1 MSSSSQPSPL
11 PSSGSGP
18 SQSAFYDS
26 LLARSAEVPSKIRS
40 SASVIP
46 WRLDSA
52 GEIEVWWVRR
62 APTMRF
68 MAGFWAFPGGGISRR
83 DVDVRVEGAPQ
94 GATEHSHTDASP
106 DLDDNEREALGPD
119 LVAGLAGGTLRELF
133 EETGL
138 FLQADDAASDVT
150 ASPGASREDRI
161 RLLRKEVP
169 FAELTERHGA
179 VDASRLVF
187 AGRWLTPPF
196 VPMRFDNRFFLLQWP
211 EGADPELADESE
223 DGVRSE
229 HDRSEWIRPS
239 QALARWRESGL
250 LAAPPILHVLRVLAE
265 ESTTK
270 KGAITER
277 ALERLRD
284 TREANLGPMR
294 KIEFQPGVVLLPL
307 RTPTLP
313 PATRTNAFLLG
324 NPPGA
329 AVLVDPATPL
339 PDEQERLL
347 RAVDAAREQG
357 YEIGSIWLTHHHP
370 DHVGAVE
377 AVWKHLGEPLICAHA
392 ADAAALESRGI
403 LVDEELEDGQDVRFE
418 GEPDLDLRIVHT
430 PGHTRGHLSFFI
442 PSLDTL
448 LAGDLTSTLSTI
460 IIDPPDGDMDLYLAS
475 LRRMAL
481 MKPKILYPSHGPLH
495 TNPRKHFEDLVE
507 HRLEREEKIMDAWH
521 EGQTTAAAM
530 VARVY
535 DDVPAELHPVA
546 ERQIEA
552 HLVRLRRAGRI
563 PRY

>member
-1 MSSSSQPSPL
+1 METQ
-11 PSSGSGP
+11 
-18 SQSAFYDS
+18 
-26 LLARSAEVPSKIRS
+26 SKIRP

-46 WRLDSA
+46 WRLDAS

-83 DVDVRVEGAPQ
+83 DVEIHVSGEPQ
-94 GATEHSHTDASP
+94 GASSETQTDASP
-106 DLDDNEREALGPD
+106 ELDDAERESLGPD
-119 LVAGLAGGTLRELF
+119 LMPGLVGGTLRELF

-138 FLQADDAASDVT
+138 FLQSEDAASIRKAT
-150 ASPGASREDRI
+150 HASLTDRN
-161 RLLRKEVP
+161 RLLRKELT
-169 FAELTERHGA
+169 FGELTERHGA

-211 EGADPELADESE
+211 EGADPDLADESE

-229 HDRSEWIRPS
+229 HDRGEWIRPS
-239 QALARWRESGL
+239 RALGRWRESGL
-250 LAAPPILHVLRVLAE
+250 LTAPPILHILKVLADE
-265 ESTTK
+265 GVIDA
-270 KGAITER
+270 GAISER

-294 KIEFQPGVVLLPL
+294 KIEFQPGIVLLPL

-324 NPPGA
+324 NSPGA

-339 PDEQERLL
+339 PGEQERLL
-347 RAVDAAREQG
+347 RALDAAMEQG

-418 GEPDLDLRIVHT
+418 GHPDLDLRIVHT
-430 PGHTRGHLSFFI
+430 PGHTRGHLSI
-442 PSLDTL
+442 LVPRLGTL

-475 LRRMAL
+475 LRRVAM
-481 MKPKILYPSHGPLH
+481 MKPKILYPSHGPLLSH
-495 TNPRKHFEDLVE
+495 PKKHLEDLVE
-507 HRLEREEKIMDAWH
+507 HRLEREEKIMDAWND
-521 EGQTTAAAM
+521 GLTTAAAM

-535 DDVPAELHPVA
+535 DDVPSEIHPVA
-546 ERQIEA
+546 IRQIEA